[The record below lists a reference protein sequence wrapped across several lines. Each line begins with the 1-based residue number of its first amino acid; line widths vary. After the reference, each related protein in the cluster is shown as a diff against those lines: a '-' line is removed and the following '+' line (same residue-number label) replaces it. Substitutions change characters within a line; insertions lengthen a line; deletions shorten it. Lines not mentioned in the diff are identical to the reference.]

1 MLATILSALFV
12 IALTIAYYK
21 DYKDHLKIWGKKDY
35 KLLYLFVLGTI
46 AVVVLKKIF
55 F

>member
-12 IALTIAYYK
+12 IAVAIAYYK
-21 DYKDHLKIWGKKDY
+21 DYKDHIKIWGKKDY
-35 KLLYLFVLGTI
+35 KLYLFVIGTI